1 MPTEQLIIV
10 LAVFAAGLVLGVV
23 VTALLASRRRA
34 EALEQAALRFEVTR
48 AQLTDRAGTAE
59 RELDAARVQLAAETA
74 KLDES
79 RAAVTDLHGK
89 HESLATAL
97 RMEREAAAGK
107 LAEIERARENLVQA
121 FSALSAEA
129 LKSNN
134 QAFIDLAQQTLA
146 KHQETAQGELQ
157 RRQQAIDEL
166 VKPMRESLD
175 RFDAK
180 VQEVEKARVGAYAEL
195 SQQVRSLAETQT
207 QLRGETSNLVKA
219 LRQPQVRGR
228 WGEMQLRR
236 VVEMAGML
244 AYCDFVEQQSADSDD
259 GRLRPDLIVK
269 LPGGKNIVVDAKAPL
284 NAYLDAM
291 EAADEDTRRARLA
304 DHLRQVRDHVR
315 ALGRKSYWEQFQP
328 TPEFVVLFV
337 PGEAFYH
344 AALEQDPSLIEFS
357 VEQGVTLAAP
367 TTLIALLKAVAYG
380 WRQEALA
387 ENAKQV
393 SELGAVLYSRL
404 ATMGGHFAAVGARLK
419 GAVESY
425 NAAVASLESR
435 VFVAAR
441 RFRDLNAVGG
451 DLELESPAQIEL
463 LPRDLR
469 AEDLLPEPG
478 RDGGGLGQPVEQLH
492 AHEVARLHVAALVL
506 EHDEAVGLGHRAQH
520 ARPLAAGDARRPLA
534 VCAALEDAALELGA
548 ARLLP

>member
-1 MPTEQLIIV
+1 MVSHALAILGSVSTDQLAIV
-10 LAVFAAGLVLGVV
+10 LGVFAVGLALGVV
-23 VTALLASRRRA
+23 VTALAASRRRA
-34 EALEQAALRFEVTR
+34 DALEQAALRFEVTR
-48 AQLTDRAGTAE
+48 AQLTERAGTAE
-59 RELDAARVQLAAETA
+59 RELGEARTQLAAEGA
-74 KLDES
+74 KLDEQ
-79 RAAVTDLHGK
+79 RAAVTELHGRT
-89 HESLATAL
+89 ESLATAL

-107 LAEIERARENLVQA
+107 LAEIERAREHLTQA
-121 FSALSAEA
+121 FGALSAEA

-134 QAFIDLAQQTLA
+134 QAFIELAQTALA
-146 KHQETAQGELQ
+146 KHQETAKGELE

-166 VKPMRESLD
+166 VKPMRESLEK
-175 RFDAK
+175 FDAK

-207 QLRGETSNLVKA
+207 QLRGETSNLVRA

-244 AYCDFVEQQSADSDD
+244 AYCDFVEQASADSDD

-284 NAYLDAM
+284 AAYLDAM
-291 EAADEDTRRARLA
+291 DAADEDSRRARLA

-315 ALGRKSYWEQFQP
+315 SLGRKSYWEQFQP

-387 ENAKQV
+387 DNAKQV
-393 SELGAVLYSRL
+393 SELGAELYARL
-404 ATMGGHFAAVGARLK
+404 ATMGEHFATVGARLK
-419 GAVESY
+419 SAVESY
-425 NAAVASLESR
+425 NAAIGSLESR
-435 VFVAAR
+435 VLVAAR
-441 RFRDLNAVGG
+441 RFRDLKAVGG
-451 DLELESPAQIEL
+451 ALELEAPAPIEVLPRELRSEEL
-463 LPRDLR
+463 LPAPR
-469 AEDLLPEPG
+469 
-478 RDGGGLGQPVEQLH
+478 GGIADSGS
-492 AHEVARLHVAALVL
+492 A
-506 EHDEAVGLGHRAQH
+506 
-520 ARPLAAGDARRPLA
+520 
-534 VCAALEDAALELGA
+534 DAATRTDSPRSFPG
-548 ARLLP
+548 

>member
-1 MPTEQLIIV
+1 MPTEQLVIV
-10 LAVFAAGLVLGVV
+10 FAVFAAGLVLGAV

-97 RMEREAAAGK
+97 RMERETAAGK
-107 LAEIERARENLVQA
+107 LAEIERARENLAQA

-134 QAFIDLAQQTLA
+134 QAFIELAQQTLA

-175 RFDAK
+175 KFDAK

-195 SQQVRSLAETQT
+195 SQQVRSLAEAQT

-244 AYCDFVEQQSADSDD
+244 AYCDFVEQQSADTDD

-284 NAYLDAM
+284 NAYLDAT
-291 EAADEDTRRARLA
+291 EAADEETRRARLA
-304 DHLRQVRDHVR
+304 DHLRQVREHVR
-315 ALGRKSYWEQFQP
+315 ALG
-328 TPEFVVLFV
+328 
-337 PGEAFYH
+337 A
-344 AALEQDPSLIEFS
+344 
-357 VEQGVTLAAP
+357 
-367 TTLIALLKAVAYG
+367 
-380 WRQEALA
+380 
-387 ENAKQV
+387 
-393 SELGAVLYSRL
+393 SR
-404 ATMGGHFAAVGARLK
+404 TG
-419 GAVESY
+419 S
-425 NAAVASLESR
+425 SSSR
-435 VFVAAR
+435 RRSSSCCSCPAR
-441 RFRDLNAVGG
+441 RSITPRSSRTRRSSSSAWSRASR
-451 DLELESPAQIEL
+451 SP
-463 LPRDLR
+463 
-469 AEDLLPEPG
+469 
-478 RDGGGLGQPVEQLH
+478 
-492 AHEVARLHVAALVL
+492 
-506 EHDEAVGLGHRAQH
+506 
-520 ARPLAAGDARRPLA
+520 RR
-534 VCAALEDAALELGA
+534 
-548 ARLLP
+548 RR